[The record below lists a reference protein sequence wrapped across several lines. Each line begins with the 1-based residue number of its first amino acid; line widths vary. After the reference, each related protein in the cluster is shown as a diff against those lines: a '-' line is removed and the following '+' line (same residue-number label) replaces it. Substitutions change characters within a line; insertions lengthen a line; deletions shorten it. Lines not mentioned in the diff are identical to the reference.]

1 MYTAMKI
8 RSFCGVKTA
17 DDEIFL
23 RKYFKISCT
32 MKIRSF
38 FGVKAADDEI
48 FCVNILKYHVP

>member
-8 RSFCGVKTA
+8 LVFFGVKTA
-17 DDEIFL
+17 DDKIFL

-32 MKIRSF
+32 MKTRSF